1 MTPLCELAKKHA
13 TDKGGDHYLAGD
25 TCHTYTVAYWDL
37 FKDKRDSVRHLLEV
51 GVNYG
56 CSLRM
61 WEEFFPKA
69 KILGLDS
76 NWSCLFHTDR
86 ITCIGADQGNAKSLI
101 GAMEKYGGPLF
112 DVIID
117 DGSHEL
123 GHQIL
128 TANTLLPYLKE
139 GGVYIIEDV
148 TLDCQPESVMDH
160 VPMPPGYRWEA
171 IACPYGLGKAHCWD
185 GCSNCHGTAAE
196 YLIAIYRE

>member
-37 FKDKRDSVRHLLEV
+37 LKDKQESILRLLEI
-51 GVNYG
+51 GINYG
-56 CSLRM
+56 SSLRM
-61 WEEFFPKA
+61 WEEFFPNA
-69 KILGLDS
+69 DVYGLDS
-76 NWSCLFHTDR
+76 NYSCLVNAGR
-86 ITCIGADQGNAKSLI
+86 IHSLGCDQNNPAQLRQSL
-101 GAMEKYGGPLF
+101 EKWENPLF

-123 GHQIL
+123 EHQI
-128 TANTLLPYLKE
+128 TSAKTLLPFLKT

-171 IACPYGLGKAHCWD
+171 IACPNGLGKAHCWD
-185 GCSNCHGTAAE
+185 ECDKCHGTMPE
-196 YLIAIYRE
+196 FLIVIHRE